1 MLFNWLGITTFFLG
15 LGANEPKKERS
26 NFMIKKPYVLVLD
39 CGVLKCWPYP
49 EVQEFC
55 QFDLSKEVIYLTD
68 YEVKKIF
75 EDVEE

>member
-1 MLFNWLGITTFFLG
+1 MN
-15 LGANEPKKERS
+15 
-26 NFMIKKPYVLVLD
+26 KKPYVLVSD

-68 YEVKKIF
+68 EELKKYLNMSNSRG
-75 EDVEE
+75 VLRHPPMGSV

>member
-1 MLFNWLGITTFFLG
+1 
-15 LGANEPKKERS
+15 
-26 NFMIKKPYVLVLD
+26 MIKKPYVLVFD
-39 CGVLKCWPYP
+39 CGVLNCWPYP

>member
-1 MLFNWLGITTFFLG
+1 
-15 LGANEPKKERS
+15 
-26 NFMIKKPYVLVLD
+26 MIKKPYVLFFD